1 MANMY
6 FNSNFKVCS
15 ISGSPV
21 YLYIVDVKEFLR
33 ECRDEWVC
41 EGVEEAGV
49 YQWNDYYCLW
59 RLADPAIDQKI
70 RTLVEEINSLR
81 QEKPRQNNDK
91 SIKWNIS
98 VILKTGGTILIN
110 SEPISTN
117 EIHEVIDTLLKP
129 SFFGKTI
136 NEFKIVAV

>member
-6 FNSNFKVCS
+6 FNSDFKVCS
-15 ISGSPV
+15 IGDAPM
-21 YLYIVDVKEFLR
+21 YLYIDSVEDFLYDCGDDYISDNVDET
-33 ECRDEWVC
+33 
-41 EGVEEAGV
+41 GV
-49 YQWNDYYCLW
+49 YRWDFDCEIW
-59 RLADPAIDQKI
+59 IFADPSVNRKI
-70 RTLVEEINSLR
+70 KALVKEINSLH
-81 QEKPRQNNDK
+81 QENPHQNDK
-91 SIKWNIS
+91 SICWNIS